1 MGTEMTETEA
11 REMIEKICMWLK
23 EGAPGAV
30 VDNLY
35 ESVAVDL
42 ARGFCREMLDVAGA
56 NSMGGCPLCQW

>member
-1 MGTEMTETEA
+1 MGIEMTEKEA

-30 VDNLY
+30 VDNPY

-42 ARGFCREMLDVAGA
+42 VRSFCREMLEASGA
-56 NSMGGCPLCQW
+56 NGMGGCPLCQW